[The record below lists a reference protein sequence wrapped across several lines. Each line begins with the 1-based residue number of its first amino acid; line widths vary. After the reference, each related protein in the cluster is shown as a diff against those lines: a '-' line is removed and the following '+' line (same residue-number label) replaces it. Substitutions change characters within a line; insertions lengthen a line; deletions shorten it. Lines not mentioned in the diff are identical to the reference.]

1 MHVHTYTDTDNHFS
15 TASFPGQPD
24 HAGTRKV
31 KPVWILIRQE
41 MMGFGNMAVASAGPY
56 AKNSA
61 LCSRHITTTLP
72 HDSLYRP
79 GALHD
84 TEPTVSKQRRQT

>member
-1 MHVHTYTDTDNHFS
+1 MHVHTYTDNHFS

-24 HAGTRKV
+24 QAGTRKV

-56 AKNSA
+56 AKKFSTLLQTYN
-61 LCSRHITTTLP
+61 HNTT
-72 HDSLYRP
+72 S
-79 GALHD
+79 
-84 TEPTVSKQRRQT
+84 